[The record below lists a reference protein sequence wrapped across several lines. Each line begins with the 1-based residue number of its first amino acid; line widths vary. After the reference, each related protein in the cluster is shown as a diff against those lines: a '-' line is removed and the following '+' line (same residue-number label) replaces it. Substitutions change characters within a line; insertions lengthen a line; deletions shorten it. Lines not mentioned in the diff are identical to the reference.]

1 MYNILNQQTM
11 VTVIDFKKAVNAAGK
26 EFFLLILM
34 GGVSFVKSTITGNFY
49 ATAWKTSITS
59 TFTEDVCKTLI
70 GTKLPGEI
78 EKVDVEEPY
87 EYKIPT
93 TGETII
99 LHHKSANQEP
109 KSMQYIRSKYGSD
122 VYPTAQTPELE
133 TAYV

>member
-1 MYNILNQQTM
+1 M
-11 VTVIDFKKAVNAAGK
+11 VTIIDFKKAVNAAGK
-26 EFFLLILM
+26 EFYLLILM

-78 EKVDVEEPY
+78 EKVDAEEPY

-99 LHHKSANQEP
+99 LHHKYRFNP
-109 KSMQYIRSKYGSD
+109 VPNTLSMEETVFQ
-122 VYPTAQTPELE
+122 PEMI
-133 TAYV
+133 TT